1 MNHSTVMKRL
11 AATVTS
17 VVIASLA
24 GAVYV
29 LESPMTQRQRRLDE
43 HRLKDLE
50 NISKSIQE
58 YAKKHDA
65 LPQNMAVLEEAA
77 TEAGT
82 RETPTDPVTQEPYE
96 YKVLDAQSYQLC
108 AVFLLPSLDEN
119 NRIYYNS
126 WSWSRV
132 HAAGK
137 QCFKYTHKRNSDTGC
152 R

>member
-1 MNHSTVMKRL
+1 MNRSTIMKRL
-11 AATVTS
+11 TVAVTV

-29 LESPMTQRQRRLDE
+29 LESPTTQRQRRLDE
-43 HRLKDLE
+43 RRLQDLE
-50 NISKSIQE
+50 NISESIQS

-77 TEAGT
+77 TAAGT
-82 RETPTDPVTQEPYE
+82 RQIPTDPVTQEPYE

-108 AVFLLPSLDEN
+108 AVFLLPSRDKN
-119 NRIYYNS
+119 NRSYPR
-126 WSWSRV
+126 WSRV

-137 QCFKYTHKRNSDTGC
+137 QCFTYTHKHNSDTGC